1 LQYFFGKIVGKAHCA
16 LCDITH
22 GTFKEKKGFSECKND
37 LNLPFELLHLDEL
50 NSRLKEF
57 ENEAP
62 CIIGINNSEFKL
74 IITKDD
80 LEKCD
85 SDVDLFFELLNSK
98 IN

>member
-1 LQYFFGKIVGKAHCA
+1 
-16 LCDITH
+16 
-22 GTFKEKKGFSECKND
+22 
-37 LNLPFELLHLDEL
+37 LPFELLHLDEL
-50 NSRLKEF
+50 DSNLKEF

-62 CIIGINNSEFKL
+62 CIIGINNSKFIL

-80 LEKCD
+80 LEKCN